1 MAIEDVAGSVETAAV
16 PEVEEGEAA
25 DEVVEEAIAAIVE
38 VVEEVIAAIVEADI
52 EEIGVAVVV
61 VIVVGVVVVRSV
73 VDQCQS
79 RSSGKFSNS
88 NTICCVLPVF

>member
-1 MAIEDVAGSVETAAV
+1 MAIEDVAGSVET
-16 PEVEEGEAA
+16 AA

-61 VIVVGVVVVRSV
+61 VRSV

>member
-25 DEVVEEAIAAIVE
+25 DE